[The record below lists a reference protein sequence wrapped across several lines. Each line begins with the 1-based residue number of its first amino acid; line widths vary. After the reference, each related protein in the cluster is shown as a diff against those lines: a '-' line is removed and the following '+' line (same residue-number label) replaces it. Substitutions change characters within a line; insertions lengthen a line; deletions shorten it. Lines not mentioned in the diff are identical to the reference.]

1 MDRVLSRPA
10 TVVDH
15 TLFIAFADPPPVRD
29 AISREGT
36 AST

>member
-1 MDRVLSRPA
+1 MDKVLGQSA
-10 TVVDH
+10 TVIDH

-29 AISREGT
+29 AISRKGT